1 MSKLNYG
8 DYSWAVKL
16 PPTKEGC
23 KEIILRFLKVGA
35 NVVGGYDT
43 KWKYLMAGVDSI
55 SPCICDNHRLVVS
68 IDEAI
73 KRFTTEAVPMTETT
87 KSTSP
92 KADKLVEV
100 YVKMRNK
107 KAELTRANKDE
118 IGLIDEQM
126 AKIATALDKIMYDT
140 GTDSLKT
147 ANGTAFK
154 ATKDFVGVL
163 EIEDFREFLAKET
176 AGDDKVMYEKIV
188 NNFPWHFYTKS
199 VSKPA
204 VVQYIKDHDGLAPD
218 GLKYT
223 KLLETQVRTK

>member
-23 KEIILRFLKVGA
+23 VKIIKRFLAVGA
-35 NVVGGYDT
+35 YITEGYDT
-43 KWKYLMAGVDSI
+43 KWKYIMAGVDHI
-55 SPCICDNHRLVVS
+55 SPCICDNHRPVVS

-73 KRFTTEAVPMTETT
+73 KRLTAGVVPMTEKTEDTT
-87 KSTSP
+87 I
-92 KADKLVEV
+92 KADKLIEV

-107 KAELTRANKDE
+107 KAELTRECKDKVG
-118 IGLIDEQM
+118 IIDEQM
-126 AKIATALDKIMYDT
+126 GTIATALDKIMHET

-147 ANGTAFK
+147 TNGTAFK
-154 ATKDFVGVL
+154 ATKDFVGVN
-163 EIEDFREFLAKET
+163 EVEDFREFLAKET
-176 AGDDKVMYEKIV
+176 AGDDAEMYAKIV
-188 NNFPWHFYTKS
+188 NDFPWHFYTKS

-204 VVQYIKDHDGLAPD
+204 VVQYIKDNDGRAPD

-223 KLLETQVRTK
+223 KLLETQVRAK